1 MFDPDPD
8 LIDYHCHLD
17 LYKDYEQQFEICER
31 RRIATLA
38 VTTTPRAWNR
48 NRELASNSRFVRVGL
63 GLHPQLIG
71 QISEEITLFE
81 KLISNSIFVGEVG
94 LDASPAHYATFQKQK
109 AVFTRILKACAE
121 EGGKILSVH
130 SVRAG
135 KTILDMLEEHLPRNR
150 GRVVLHWFS
159 GSITEA
165 RRAIG
170 LGCYFSVNNK
180 MFKKTGRS
188 SLVEVLPI
196 DRILTETDGPFV
208 VSNNS
213 PVGPGDTQKAVS
225 LISSA
230 HGKTEHEVRGLLR
243 ENLARL
249 ESMR

>member
-17 LYKDYEQQFEICER
+17 LYKDYEQQFKICER

-48 NRELASNSRFVRVGL
+48 NRELAANSRFVRVAL

-71 QISEEITLFE
+71 QIAEEITLFE
-81 KLISNSIFVGEVG
+81 KLIPSSTFVGEVG

-109 AVFTRILKACAE
+109 AVFTRILKVCAE

-135 KTILDMLEEHLPRNR
+135 KTILDMLEEHLPSSR

-159 GSITEA
+159 GSITEL
-165 RRAIG
+165 RRAIE
-170 LGCYFSVNNK
+170 LGCYFSVNNE
-180 MFKKTGRS
+180 MFKNVGRS
-188 SLVEVLPI
+188 SLVESLPL
-196 DRILTETDGPFV
+196 DRIVTETDGPFV
-208 VSNNS
+208 ITNNS
-213 PVGPGDTQKAVS
+213 PVTPGDTRKAVS
-225 LISSA
+225 LIASA
-230 HGKTEHEVRGLLR
+230 HGKPENAVKEFMR

-249 ESMR
+249 ETMR